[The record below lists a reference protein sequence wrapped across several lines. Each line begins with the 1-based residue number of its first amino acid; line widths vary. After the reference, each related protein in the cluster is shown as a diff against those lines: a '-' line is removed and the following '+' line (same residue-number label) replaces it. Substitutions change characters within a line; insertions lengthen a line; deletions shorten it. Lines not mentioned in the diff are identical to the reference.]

1 MELLFSTALA
11 SEAEEVAG
19 LVNSGY
25 RGEASRKGWTTE
37 DHLLGGQ
44 RIDAERLCEMISE
57 PDTRLEL
64 MRESLSHRLLGCV
77 YLKRETP
84 EVCYLGMLTVDP
96 ELQARGLGKRLLEY
110 SEGVAL
116 HWGCQR
122 MRMVV
127 IHLRPELIAY
137 YERRGY
143 RYQGVSSPFPEID
156 PRLGFP
162 KVVDLRLNELIKPLI
177 SKPVNKIL

>member
-1 MELLFSTALA
+1 MTFLFSTADP
-11 SEAEEVAG
+11 SEAEEISG

-25 RGEASRKGWTTE
+25 RGESSRKGWTTE

-44 RIDAERLCEMISE
+44 RIDAERLCEMMAE
-57 PDTRLEL
+57 PESRVEL
-64 MRESLSHRLLGCV
+64 MRDSAGGRLLGCV
-77 YLKRETP
+77 YLKRESP

-96 ELQARGLGKRLLEY
+96 ELQDGGYGKRLLLH
-110 SEGVAL
+110 SEKVAL
-116 HWGCQR
+116 AWGCQR
-122 MRMVV
+122 IRMVV

-143 RYQGVSSPFPEID
+143 RYSGVSHPFPEID

-162 KVVDLRLNELIKPLI
+162 KVDDLRLNELVKPL
-177 SKPVNKIL
+177 SRVDLDR